1 LIPSYKNDTKASFYC
16 KLVGFVVERHI
27 TTSPKAQKVLNHIYF
42 LLYSLLKYSLLLA
55 SSFTV
60 VL

>member
-42 LLYSLLKYSLLLA
+42 LLYSLLKYSPLA
-55 SSFTV
+55 SQ
-60 VL
+60 